1 MLSIIGRNNEQAI
14 LESAYQS
21 NQPEFIAVYG
31 RRRVGKTY
39 LIRNHFN
46 NKPDTAFFYATGTKE
61 GALAEQI
68 SNFTEEISA
77 AFLYP
82 GAKLAVGKNWR
93 DTLKILT
100 DNIKAVVDKKKIV
113 LFLDEFPWMVTQNSR
128 LLQTLEYYWNHHWS
142 RDPRIKLII
151 CGSSSGW
158 ILKKII
164 NNKGGLY
171 NRVTR
176 VIHLE
181 PFDLNKTK
189 QYLAYEKIK
198 LTHDQITHLYMVLG
212 GIPYYLSR
220 VTSGLSAMQTVENLA
235 FKKDSFL
242 LQEFKNLYA
251 TLFGSV
257 GMHINLARVIAN
269 HRYGIGQE
277 ELTREMENI
286 SSGGR
291 LTTWLNDLEQA
302 GFIIRLKPFAHGKKG
317 IYYKMIDEYSLFYF
331 NWIEPISNSL
341 LDRGMRKGYWETIQ
355 NSPAWHNWAGYAFEL
370 ICYKHISQISKALNI
385 SPTALPFAWRYV
397 PTKNSKELGAEIDLL
412 FDRND
417 DTITLCEIKYT
428 EKPYAIDKQYAQRLQ
443 QKINVFKKITGVRK
457 NIFLSMVTASGLKE
471 TMYSEEMVH
480 GVATLDDL
488 FKEVE

>member
-1 MLSIIGRNNEQAI
+1 MLTIVGRDDEQAV

-21 NQPEFIAVYG
+21 NRPEFIAVYG

-39 LIRNHFN
+39 LIRNHFA
-46 NKPDTAFFYATGTKE
+46 NKPGTAFFYATGTKD
-61 GALAEQI
+61 GSLSEQI
-68 SNFTEEISA
+68 TNFTDEISRT
-77 AFLYP
+77 FLYA
-82 GAKLAVGKNWR
+82 GAKLALEKNWR
-93 DTLKILT
+93 DTLKTLT
-100 DNIKAVVDKKKIV
+100 DNINAATDKKKIV
-113 LFLDEFPWMVTQNSR
+113 LFIDEFPWMVTRNSK

-158 ILKKII
+158 ILKNII
-164 NNKGGLY
+164 NNKGGLH

-189 QYLAYEKIK
+189 KYLTYEKIK
-198 LTHDQITHLYMVLG
+198 LTNEQIVHIYMVLG

-220 VTSGLSAMQTVENLA
+220 VASGLSATQVIEDLS
-235 FKKDSFL
+235 FKKDSFML
-242 LQEFKNLYA
+242 SEFNNLYA
-251 TLFGSV
+251 TLFGAAE
-257 GMHINLARVIAN
+257 MHINLARIIAS

-277 ELTREMENI
+277 DIATQMGTI

-302 GFIIRLKPFAHGKKG
+302 GFIIRFKPFSHGKRG
-317 IYYKMIDEYSLFYF
+317 IHYKMIDEYSLFYF
-331 NWIEPISNSL
+331 HWLEPLSGSL
-341 LDRGMRKGYWETIQ
+341 LDRGMRKGYWESIQ
-355 NSPAWHNWAGYAFEL
+355 QSPSWHSWAGYAFEL
-370 ICYKHISQISKALNI
+370 VCYKHIPQISKGLNI
-385 SPTALPFAWRYV
+385 SPTALPYTWKYA
-397 PTKNSKELGAEIDLL
+397 PHKNSQEQGAQIDLL

-417 DTITLCEIKYT
+417 DSITLCEIKYT

-443 QKINVFKKITGVRK
+443 QKIDVFKKVTRTRK
-457 NIFLSMVTASGLKE
+457 NIFLAMITSSGLKD
-471 TMYSEEMVH
+471 TIYSEEMIQGIV
-480 GVATLDDL
+480 TLNDL